1 MYSLSKVVTPGHY
14 YTLTVISVEEI
25 GAYLDA
31 GRNMGKLLLPKRY
44 MPEDIAVDDE
54 LEVFVYLDSEDRPI
68 ATTLRPKTQVGE
80 VSRLKVAQVN
90 NAGAFLE
97 WGLPKDLLL
106 PFSEQKHSLQEG
118 DTAIVFTYRDPHTNR
133 IVASTRLNRFIKD
146 ESVGLKQKDKVH
158 LMIIGRTDLGYKV
171 VVNHSFWGLIH
182 SSDIHQAIRAGQ
194 KMTGYVKRVRDDN
207 KLDISLEQAGYGR
220 VDPLSDKILKKLKD
234 QNGFLALSD
243 KSPADLIEMHFGV
256 SKRAYKMAIG
266 KLYKQRI
273 IKIEPDGIYLVKK

>member
-97 WGLPKDLLL
+97 WGLPKD
-106 PFSEQKHSLQEG
+106 
-118 DTAIVFTYRDPHTNR
+118 
-133 IVASTRLNRFIKD
+133 
-146 ESVGLKQKDKVH
+146 
-158 LMIIGRTDLGYKV
+158 
-171 VVNHSFWGLIH
+171 
-182 SSDIHQAIRAGQ
+182 
-194 KMTGYVKRVRDDN
+194 
-207 KLDISLEQAGYGR
+207 
-220 VDPLSDKILKKLKD
+220 
-234 QNGFLALSD
+234 
-243 KSPADLIEMHFGV
+243 
-256 SKRAYKMAIG
+256 
-266 KLYKQRI
+266 
-273 IKIEPDGIYLVKK
+273 